1 MTAQAVRPAPSPSCS
16 GGSNSSATRP
26 ALPPLL
32 CAAVATTTQLRALPH
47 PVSFVQWQRQQLS
60 HVPCPAP
67 SPSCGDDDDSSA
79 THPAFMQRQRRQLRL
94 RAPPRLLCAAVAT
107 TAQAVRPTP
116 SPSCSGGGDS
126 SA

>member
-16 GGSNSSATRP
+16 GGSNN
-26 ALPPLL
+26 
-32 CAAVATTTQLRALPH
+32 
-47 PVSFVQWQRQQLS
+47 
-60 HVPCPAP
+60 
-67 SPSCGDDDDSSA
+67 SA

-94 RAPPRLLCAAVAT
+94 RAPPHLLCAAVAT

-126 SA
+126 SAVRPALPHLLRAAAVTTTQPRAPPPPPPSPFCSH